1 MKANV
6 RPRVQ
11 ILDRK
16 QTFKINMTSELYNK
30 ILTALIADVG
40 VTDNGDAIYRTEM
53 YSHANMTVV
62 GRYVYVISDTGQ
74 IADVNLFTP
83 DYPSMKIPII
93 DAAIQ

>member
-30 ILTALIADVG
+30 ILTALIADVD
-40 VTDNGDAIYRTEM
+40 VTDDGNEISRTELD
-53 YSHANMTVV
+53 SHANMPVV
-62 GRYVYVISDTGQ
+62 GQFVYVISDAG
-74 IADVNLFTP
+74 
-83 DYPSMKIPII
+83 
-93 DAAIQ
+93 